1 MRKAEQ
7 PERSIEMQ
15 RKNFLP
21 NLSMQRIVHRLLGAA
36 DTDIIK
42 LSMKTLLSGIG
53 VTQNSLAASSPADG
67 RSFVTICSAATF

>member
-7 PERSIEMQ
+7 PERSMEMQ

-21 NLSMQRIVHRLLGAA
+21 SLSMQRIVHKLLGAA

-53 VTQNSLAASSPADG
+53 VMQNSLVSSTPADG